1 MWASTWLSSCFSIDF
16 TSYKTLTA
24 EIPGAAGSSLL
35 TKEKNV
41 LRSCSGWI
49 LRLVFRRVVK
59 RRGKSLQYIGP
70 LLERL
75 GTVLSA
81 SCGYSD
87 CFLGRQWTRV
97 LVERGRQ

>member
-59 RRGKSLQYIGP
+59 RRGKTLQYIRP
-70 LLERL
+70 LFERV
-75 GTVLSA
+75 GTVGAA
-81 SCGYSD
+81 SVGYLGF
-87 CFLGRQWTRV
+87 CFGLQRARLLVSGGR
-97 LVERGRQ
+97 